1 MADSI
6 SWNVSIL
13 ESLPHKYPRIGQICK
28 DIAVKT
34 AEKSRTLASS
44 TLPGVAPEMGPTA
57 AMRRGGAPG

>member
-34 AEKSRTLASS
+34 AEKSRMLASS
-44 TLPGVAPEMGPTA
+44 TLETGGPQKWD
-57 AMRRGGAPG
+57 